1 MKRLSIVIVNYNT
14 KEILR
19 DCLRNLSDKYEEKEL
34 IVVDNGST
42 DGSYEMIKSEF
53 PSVLAIKSENRGL
66 AHGYNLGVTNSN
78 GDYVLF
84 MGSDAYPTSGVLVGL
99 VERME
104 FDGLVGAS
112 TAKLVL
118 RDGKIDM
125 DCHRGFP
132 TPWVSF
138 IHFTGLEKLLPTS
151 KLLGGYFMG
160 DKNLNTEHEID
171 LCISHFMLVKRQA
184 LNMVGPWD
192 ENFFV
197 YGEDVDYCYRIKQ
210 SGWKIM
216 YFPQFEV
223 KHLKGASVGIRK
235 ETAGI
240 SKASPET
247 KKKMRLESVKA
258 MRLFYQKHMEQKY
271 PYLINLLVNTGINVL
286 EKLRS
291 K

>member
-19 DCLRNLSDKYEEKEL
+19 DCLKNLTDKYDEKEV

-42 DGSYEMIKSEF
+42 DGSYDMVKTEF
-53 PSVLAIKSENRGL
+53 PWVLAIKSENKGL
-66 AHGYNLGVTNSN
+66 AHGYNLGITNSN

-84 MGSDAYPTSGVLVGL
+84 MGSDAYPLSGVLEGL
-99 VERME
+99 IEKME

-118 RDGKIDM
+118 RDGNIDL

-138 IHFTGLEKLLPTS
+138 THFTGLEKLFPNTELF
-151 KLLGGYFMG
+151 GGYFIG
-160 DKNLNTEHEID
+160 NKNLNEEHEID
-171 LCISHFMLVKRQA
+171 LCISHFMLVKRKT

-192 ENFFV
+192 EEFFV

-216 YFPQFEV
+216 YYPQFEV

-247 KKKMRLESVKA
+247 KKKMRMESVKA
-258 MRLFYQKHMEQKY
+258 MRLFYKKHMEQKY
-271 PYLINLLVNTGINVL
+271 NAFINSLVYTGIKLL
-286 EKLRS
+286 EKSRS